1 MLYFSVQYFQAD
13 GGIMITGSHNPP
25 LYNGFKMMGKTL
37 PVFGNDILKLAKIAE
52 EGRFVEASGSVTFE
66 DVHEDYLKHL
76 LRASKESNLKV
87 AWDAG
92 NGAAGQIMTRLT
104 SQLPGEHI
112 LLNEVIDGS
121 FPSHHP
127 DPSVQENMQQLIDV
141 VIKQNCDFGIA
152 FDGDGDRIGVV
163 DNKGR
168 MLYGDHLLWLY
179 SEDILINNPGKTIVA
194 DVKTSQVLYDEIAKN
209 NGRAIMWKTGHSLIK
224 TKMAEENAILGGEM
238 SGHIFFAENF
248 GFDDALFAAVKLL
261 NIVEKLDFSL
271 SQKIDQFPKTY
282 STPEIRVY
290 VDEAVKF
297 SIVEKIK
304 IQAIECGL
312 QVNDIDGVRAK
323 NEDGWW
329 LVRAS
334 NTEAALVMRCESI
347 SEDGL
352 ASLKRLVFDLLKQ
365 QGVNIA

>member
-1 MLYFSVQYFQAD
+1 
-13 GGIMITGSHNPP
+13 
-25 LYNGFKMMGKTL
+25 
-37 PVFGNDILKLAKIAE
+37 
-52 EGRFVEASGSVTFE
+52 
-66 DVHEDYLKHL
+66 
-76 LRASKESNLKV
+76 
-87 AWDAG
+87 
-92 NGAAGQIMTRLT
+92 
-104 SQLPGEHI
+104 
-112 LLNEVIDGS
+112 
-121 FPSHHP
+121 
-127 DPSVQENMQQLIDV
+127 
-141 VIKQNCDFGIA
+141 
-152 FDGDGDRIGVV
+152 
-163 DNKGR
+163 
-168 MLYGDHLLWLY
+168 
-179 SEDILINNPGKTIVA
+179 
-194 DVKTSQVLYDEIAKN
+194 
-209 NGRAIMWKTGHSLIK
+209 
-224 TKMAEENAILGGEM
+224 M

-304 IQAIECGL
+304 IQAIDCGL